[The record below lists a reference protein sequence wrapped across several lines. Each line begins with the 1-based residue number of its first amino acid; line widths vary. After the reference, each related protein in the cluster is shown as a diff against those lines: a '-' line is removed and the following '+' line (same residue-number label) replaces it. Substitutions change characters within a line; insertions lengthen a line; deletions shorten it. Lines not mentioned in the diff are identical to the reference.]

1 MASCYLETVI
11 HLCKS
16 NQVNY
21 RMVLY
26 PFLTFNGNCKEA
38 MHFYQ
43 ACFGGELQIRYL
55 GDGTDALKFPE
66 AMQQLIVRAVL
77 TTPTLQLIGSDLGGE
92 EGLAMGNGI
101 ALLVKTD
108 HQNELKVVYDNLA
121 KGTHSVHTLLESVQE
136 GEMLSLTDQFGICWL
151 LYY

>member
-1 MASCYLETVI
+1 
-11 HLCKS
+11 
-16 NQVNY
+16 
-21 RMVLY
+21 MVLY

-38 MHFYQ
+38 MHFYH

-55 GDGTDALKFPE
+55 GDGAEESKFPK
-66 AMQQLIVRAVL
+66 AMKHLILRAVL
-77 TTPTLQLIGSDLGGE
+77 TTPTMQLIGSDLGGE

-108 HQNELKVVYDNLA
+108 HYSELRTAYYNLA
-121 KGTHSVHTLLESVQE
+121 KGTLSFHTPLETVQK

-151 LYY
+151 LHY